1 MSWFR
6 KNSLDGDPFQD
17 QLGYIL
23 IEAAV
28 SELHYG
34 VEDARGPLGIFIVG
48 QGWSKKEAERRLLH
62 ALSFLHKIPQEARD
76 QAALISARVIAD
88 LD

>member
-6 KNSLDGDPFQD
+6 KNSLDGDPLQE
-17 QLGYIL
+17 QIGYIL

-28 SELHYG
+28 SELSYG
-34 VEDARGPLGIFIVG
+34 VEDARGQLGLFIVG

-62 ALSFLHKIPQEARD
+62 ALSFLKGIPQDARD
-76 QAALISARVIAD
+76 RAALISAKIIAE

>member
-6 KNSLDGDPFQD
+6 KNPLDDDPLQE

-28 SELHYG
+28 SELNYG
-34 VEDARGPLGIFIVG
+34 IEDARGALGLFIFS
-48 QGWSKKEAERRLLH
+48 QGWPKNEAQRRLLH
-62 ALSFLHKIPQEARD
+62 ALSFLKEIPEEARNR
-76 QAALISARVIAD
+76 AALISAKLVAD